1 MKSKLLL
8 LISMLVVASMLVTS
22 CQTTEPTEA
31 PVVNE
36 PDADTEPKNRMR
48 LSQSPSVF
56 GMDLVHLKM
65 LS

>member
-36 PDADTEPKNRMR
+36 
-48 LSQSPSVF
+48 
-56 GMDLVHLKM
+56 
-65 LS
+65 